1 MARIDTL
8 NNFLTDIA
16 DNLRK
21 HLGTTDVIS
30 HSDYDTK
37 IDEVYDAG
45 KQAEYDNF
53 WDFYQQNGLKPDYNS
68 AFRGWKDELYNP
80 KYPIVCRESANWS
93 VSEYMFYQ
101 STITDTK
108 VDITL
113 PKNQTFKQGFYG
125 CFWLVTIR
133 KLKVDESTK
142 FSNSFAY
149 CQSLVNLEIEGVIGQ
164 SYFDLS
170 YSKFLSK
177 ESIISVI
184 NALSTETSGLTVT
197 LSQTAVMNA
206 GYFATPEDWKEWE
219 SLIATK
225 PNWTIALIDKE

>member
-1 MARIDTL
+1 MKKLYEETNIKRIAEAIREKT
-8 NNFLTDIA
+8 
-16 DNLRK
+16 
-21 HLGTTDVIS
+21 GTNTTYKTSEMPGGIN
-30 HSDYDTK
+30 
-37 IDEVYDAG
+37 EVFDAG
-45 KQAEYDNF
+45 KQAEYNNF

-101 STITDTK
+101 STVTDTK

-113 PKNQTFKQGFYG
+113 PKDQTFKQGFFG

-177 ESIISVI
+177 QSIISVI

-197 LSQTAVMNA
+197 ISLTAVKNA
-206 GYFATPEDWKEWE
+206 FEDSEWE
-219 SLIATK
+219 TLILTK